1 VSRARVNP
9 KRAMSRKQVCAR
21 ARKAIGPT
29 VAHKALKALGEEED
43 GAHRRD
49 AAGGHAL
56 R

>member
-1 VSRARVNP
+1 
-9 KRAMSRKQVCAR
+9 MSRKQVCAR

-29 VAHKALKALGEEED
+29 VAHKALKALGEED